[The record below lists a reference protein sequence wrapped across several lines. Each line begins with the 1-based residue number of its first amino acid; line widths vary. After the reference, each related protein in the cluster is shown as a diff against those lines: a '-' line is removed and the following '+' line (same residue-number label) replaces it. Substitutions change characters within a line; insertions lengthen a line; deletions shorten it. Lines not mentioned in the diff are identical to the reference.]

1 MEASSLTKEQLD
13 KLEEILPKN
22 SFDILKHQFDNQLS
36 FFPEE
41 TKLIDCPHE
50 IIFSLGINVLEQDKE
65 GYIVANRE
73 VSTKTYHIPVPT
85 GIKYTEYVKTFTDF
99 FEEAMVIAADK
110 TDEKIHKPTEK
121 EENIN
126 E

>member
-1 MEASSLTKEQLD
+1 MEPSKLTKEQLD

-22 SFDILKHQFDNQLS
+22 SFDILKHQFDNHLS

-65 GYIVANRE
+65 GYVVANRE

-85 GIKYTEYVKTFTDF
+85 GIKYIEYVKTFTDF
-99 FEEAMVIAADK
+99 FEEAMVTAANK
-110 TDEKIHKPTEK
+110 TDEKINEPTT
-121 EENIN
+121 EEQNIN